1 MINKGD
7 INKIT
12 NNYILKSLFA
22 YLKYKKILKLVNN
35 KKGVA
40 KVIMSNIKVQ
50 ALIILI
56 IFNDDLLKFSF
67 ELLSSK
73 ESILTKRIEYINE

>member
-1 MINKGD
+1 MLNIN
-7 INKIT
+7 
-12 NNYILKSLFA
+12 LK
-22 YLKYKKILKLVNN
+22 N

-73 ESILTKRIEYINE
+73 ESIVTKRIEYINE